1 MSSANLAPGAGG
13 FTGFWGLLARYL
25 SFVWLFEAVPIRAD
39 VFTRSRIDRTNRD
52 RGLRYLPLY
61 LARYLRL
68 LCGFAFV
75 GAASEAI
82 AAPAVIVGAC
92 FTLSSVAAV
101 AATVAAVGLAG
112 FRVRHFSRRS

>member
-1 MSSANLAPGAGG
+1 MSSVHAATGRQGPA
-13 FTGFWGLLARYL
+13 GFWGLLARYL
-25 SFVWLFEAVPIRAD
+25 SFVWLFEVEPHRAD
-39 VFTRSRIDRTNRD
+39 LFTRSRISRSNRD

-68 LCGFAFV
+68 LCGFAV
-75 GAASEAI
+75 AGTASEAL

-112 FRVRHFSRRS
+112 FHVRRRGLRT

>member
-1 MSSANLAPGAGG
+1 MSPVPAASDGEPSPGFAA
-13 FTGFWGLLARYL
+13 LLARYL
-25 SFVWLFEAVPIRAD
+25 SFIWLFEAEPLRAD
-39 VFTRSRIDRTNRD
+39 LFTRSRIIRSNHD

-68 LCGFAFV
+68 LFGFALV

-101 AATVAAVGLAG
+101 AATVAAVGLTVI
-112 FRVRHFSRRS
+112 RSRRQGLRP